1 MFNNFTDRILSTF
14 ADLTGKGVLSEVD
27 VDKALREIRVAM
39 LEADVPL
46 SISKDFVNDIKK
58 QAVGEKLL
66 KSIKPGDLV
75 VKIVRDNL
83 VKLLGQDLPEEDFE
97 LNIKKTP
104 ACILMVGLQGS
115 GKTTTAAKIANLL
128 KDKKKKF
135 FFPL

>member
-1 MFNNFTDRILSTF
+1 MFNNFTDRILCTL
-14 ADLTGKGVLSEVD
+14 ADLTGKGVLSEAD

-46 SISKDFVNDIKK
+46 SISKDFVNNIKK

-83 VKLLGQDLPEEDFE
+83 VKLLGQDLPEEHFE
-97 LNIKKTP
+97 LNIKK
-104 ACILMVGLQGS
+104 A
-115 GKTTTAAKIANLL
+115 
-128 KDKKKKF
+128 
-135 FFPL
+135 FPRYKAYK